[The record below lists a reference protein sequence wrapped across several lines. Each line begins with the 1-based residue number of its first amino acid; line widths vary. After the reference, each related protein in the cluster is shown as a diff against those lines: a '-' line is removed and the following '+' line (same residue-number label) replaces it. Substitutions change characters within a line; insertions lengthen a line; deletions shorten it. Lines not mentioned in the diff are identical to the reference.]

1 MKLER
6 NLNSRLKDTKC
17 FQHILFSLKQKEK
30 LKDRLIQ
37 LSANVGSMENQMQED
52 RLTLMTL
59 QNQALNESLQRCKDE
74 NQPHIQDAQIR
85 SVQGQLQALKE
96 QVRNPIVPSLISRR
110 TQKRNSYFVQYFSVS
125 SNYYQSWTDST
136 ASVSY
141 TGEKSRR
148 LNVLTN

>member
-30 LKDRLIQ
+30 LRERLIQ

-110 TQKRNSYFVQYFSVS
+110 TQKRNSYFAQHFSVS
-125 SNYYQSWTDST
+125 SNYYQS
-136 ASVSY
+136 
-141 TGEKSRR
+141 
-148 LNVLTN
+148 